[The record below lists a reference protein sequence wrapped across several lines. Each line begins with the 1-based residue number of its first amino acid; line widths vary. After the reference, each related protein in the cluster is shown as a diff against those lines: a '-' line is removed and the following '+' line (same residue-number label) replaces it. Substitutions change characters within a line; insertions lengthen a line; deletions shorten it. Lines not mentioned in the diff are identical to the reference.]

1 MSRLSTWHDL
11 RKPYLIPNKC
21 MTTFQWSSQAK
32 APGRILKTSP
42 DLSETAVIA
51 NARQGERVSL
61 LRAAAPRMNPV
72 TSATGESLGR
82 K

>member
-1 MSRLSTWHDL
+1 MYDNISVEQSG
-11 RKPYLIPNKC
+11 KG
-21 MTTFQWSSQAK
+21 
-32 APGRILKTSP
+32 PGSHFKNISWP
-42 DLSETAVIA
+42 FETAVIA